1 MDSQGQKQNMVLPA
15 VLVLGLLTFLLLG
28 GSFFIKYLE
37 EQIFLTLYMIFKTS
51 QNQHQSLV
59 RLETHI
65 FAQCENMQSQIAA
78 QIKN

>member
-1 MDSQGQKQNMVLPA
+1 MTRMILQELDMMTHFYTKIISSAN
-15 VLVLGLLTFLLLG
+15 LT
-28 GSFFIKYLE
+28 YLE

-51 QNQHQSLV
+51 QNQYQSLV